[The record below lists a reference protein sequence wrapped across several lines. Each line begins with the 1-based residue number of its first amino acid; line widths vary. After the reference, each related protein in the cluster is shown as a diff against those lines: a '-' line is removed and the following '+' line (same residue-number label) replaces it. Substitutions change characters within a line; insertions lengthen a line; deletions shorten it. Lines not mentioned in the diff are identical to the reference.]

1 MVSESGYAAN
11 PYRKIL
17 RRRIPEPFVALLA
30 FILGIWMWDQYFSEP
45 VEYMIGTEEVA
56 LLKIDRDLRLAE
68 AMENDPV
75 WLRKLAGSEETQKLC
90 ENALNVL
97 HTLEAQRL
105 IGPRGAEAYAVIRSA
120 VDGTPVLE
128 TMMRFGA
135 RGVDEPPD
143 PVMRRGSW
151 WRAKVLRANAEL
163 GPIHGPWK
171 DAYAESL
178 RTLRWRAIANGT
190 LVTAL
195 GLIGLCFLPGTL
207 HRLAAGLR
215 EQPRGY
221 AGAWTPALGLTVFM
235 LGTLAWIGFVAML
248 DLGVRGVI
256 GLPPLMAVMLDTA
269 ARLLPSLIVIGFLFK
284 HPSHVV
290 RVMGLNRAPHPGMIL
305 GVFALLS
312 LADRALRLI
321 PGATGEG
328 EPGGGLSLAEAGVNG
343 LVFSI
348 VSACI
353 VAPIAE
359 EILYRG
365 VLFRSLGNRLGILPS
380 AILSSVIF
388 ASIHFYGL
396 YGFVSVAV
404 FGFACAMLYAATG
417 SLMCVILL
425 HSLYNLSIKIPEW
438 WFYHAK
444 IEW

>member
-1 MVSESGYAAN
+1 MWDHYLVSEPMEYA
-11 PYRKIL
+11 
-17 RRRIPEPFVALLA
+17 V
-30 FILGIWMWDQYFSEP
+30 
-45 VEYMIGTEEVA
+45 GTEEMT

-68 AMENDPV
+68 AMTDDPQ
-75 WLRKLAGSEETQKLC
+75 WLRRLAGSEETRKLC
-90 ENALNVL
+90 EDALGVL
-97 HTLEAQRL
+97 QTLESRQL
-105 IGPRGAEAYAVIRSA
+105 MGPRAAEAYAVIRSV
-120 VDGTPVLE
+120 VDDTPVLE

-135 RGVDEPPD
+135 PGLDASPD
-143 PVMRRGSW
+143 PVLRRGSW
-151 WRAKVLRANAEL
+151 WRAKILRANAEL
-163 GPIHGPWK
+163 GQINGPWK

-178 RTLRWRAIANGT
+178 RTLRSRAIANGAVI
-190 LVTAL
+190 LIL
-195 GLIGLCFLPGTL
+195 GLAGLFYVPRTL
-207 HRLAAGLR
+207 HRLAGGLR

-235 LGTLAWIGFVAML
+235 VGTLAWIGFVAML

-269 ARLLPSLIVIGFLFK
+269 ARMLPSLIVIGFLFK
-284 HPSHVV
+284 QPSHAV
-290 RVMGLNRAPHPGMIL
+290 RVMGLNRAPHLRMMLGM
-305 GVFALLS
+305 FALLL
-312 LADRALRLI
+312 LADRALRWI
-321 PGATGEG
+321 PGAAGEG

-343 LVFSI
+343 LMFAI

-365 VLFRSLGNRLGILPS
+365 VLFRSLGNRLGILPA

-417 SLMCVILL
+417 SLVTVILL
-425 HSLYNLSIKIPEW
+425 HALYNISIKLPEW

>member
-1 MVSESGYAAN
+1 M
-11 PYRKIL
+11 
-17 RRRIPEPFVALLA
+17 LA
-30 FILGIWMWDQYFSEP
+30 FILGIWMWDHYFSEP
-45 VEYMIGTEEVA
+45 TEYMAGTEEVA

-68 AMENDPV
+68 AMMDDPV
-75 WLRKLAGSEETQKLC
+75 WLRKLTGCGETEKLC
-90 ENALNVL
+90 ADALDVL

-105 IGPRGAEAYAVIRSA
+105 MGARSVEAYAVIRSA

-128 TMMRFGA
+128 TMMRYGA
-135 RGVDEPPD
+135 PGLDASPD
-143 PVMRRGSW
+143 PVLRKGSW
-151 WRAKVLRANAEL
+151 WRARVLRANAEL
-163 GPIHGPWK
+163 GEIHGPWK

-178 RTLRWRAIANGT
+178 RTLRGRAIFNGAA
-190 LVTAL
+190 LAAL
-195 GLIGLCFLPGTL
+195 GLAGLLFLPRTL
-207 HRLAAGLR
+207 HRLAGGLR

-221 AGAWTPALGLTVFM
+221 AGGWTPALGLTVFM
-235 LGTLAWIGFVAML
+235 VGTLAWIGFVAML

-284 HPSHVV
+284 QPSHAV
-290 RVMGLNRAPHPGMIL
+290 RVMGLNRAPQPRMVLGM
-305 GVFALLS
+305 FTLLMV
-312 LADRALRLI
+312 ADRLLRLI
-321 PGATGEG
+321 PGAAGEG
-328 EPGGGLSLAEAGVNG
+328 EPGGGLSLAEAGING

-365 VLFRSLGNRLGILPS
+365 VLFRSLGNRLGILPG

-388 ASIHFYGL
+388 AAVHFYGL

-417 SLMCVILL
+417 SLASVIIL
-425 HSLYNLSIKIPEW
+425 HALYNLSIKLPEW

>member
-1 MVSESGYAAN
+1 
-11 PYRKIL
+11 
-17 RRRIPEPFVALLA
+17 LA
-30 FILGIWMWDQYFSEP
+30 FILGIWMWDHYLVSEP
-45 VEYMIGTEEVA
+45 TEYMVGTEEVA

-68 AMENDPV
+68 AMAEDPW
-75 WLRKLAGSEETQKLC
+75 WLRKLAGSGETEKLY
-90 ENALNVL
+90 ENALGIL
-97 HTLEAQRL
+97 QTLEAQRL
-105 IGPRGAEAYAVIRSA
+105 MGPRSAEAYAVIRSA

-135 RGVDEPPD
+135 PGLDASPD
-143 PVMRRGSW
+143 PVLRRGSW
-151 WRAKVLRANAEL
+151 WRAKILRANAEL
-163 GPIHGPWK
+163 GQISGPWK
-171 DAYAESL
+171 DSYAESL
-178 RTLRWRAIANGT
+178 RTLRWRAIANGSVIMILGVVGLFFAPRT
-190 LVTAL
+190 LS
-195 GLIGLCFLPGTL
+195 
-207 HRLAAGLR
+207 HLAGGLR

-221 AGAWTPALGLTVFM
+221 GGAWTPALGLTVFM
-235 LGTLAWIGFVAML
+235 IGTLAWIGFVAML

-269 ARLLPSLIVIGFLFK
+269 ARMLPSLIVIGFLFK
-284 HPSHVV
+284 QPSHAI
-290 RVMGLNRAPHPGMIL
+290 RVMGLNRAPHPRMMLGM
-305 GVFALLS
+305 FALLL

-321 PGATGEG
+321 PGAAGDG

-343 LVFSI
+343 LIFLV

-365 VLFRSLGNRLGILPS
+365 VLFRSLGNRLGILPA

-388 ASIHFYGL
+388 SSIHFYGL

-417 SLMCVILL
+417 SLVSVILL
-425 HSLYNLSIKIPEW
+425 HSLYNLSIKLPEW

>member
-1 MVSESGYAAN
+1 
-11 PYRKIL
+11 
-17 RRRIPEPFVALLA
+17 
-30 FILGIWMWDQYFSEP
+30 MWDHYFSEP
-45 VEYMIGTEEVA
+45 AEYVAGTEEVA

-68 AMENDPV
+68 AMAGDPV
-75 WLRKLAGSEETQKLC
+75 WLRKLAGSEKTQELG
-90 ENALNVL
+90 EDSLGIL
-97 HTLEAQRL
+97 ETLEAQRMM
-105 IGPRGAEAYAVIRSA
+105 GPRAAEAYAVIRSV

-128 TMMRFGA
+128 TMMRFGVP
-135 RGVDEPPD
+135 GLDVSPD
-143 PVMRRGSW
+143 PVLRQGSW
-151 WRAKVLRANAEL
+151 WRARVLRANAEL
-163 GPIHGPWK
+163 GQIHGPWK

-178 RTLRWRAIANGT
+178 KTLRWRAIVNG
-190 LVTAL
+190 AGIAML
-195 GLIGLCFLPGTL
+195 GLAGLCFVPRTL
-207 HRLAAGLR
+207 HRLACGLR
-215 EQPRGY
+215 ERPRGY
-221 AGAWTPALGLTVFM
+221 SGAWTPALGLTVFM

-269 ARLLPSLIVIGFLFK
+269 ARMLPSLIVIGFLFK
-284 HPSHVV
+284 QPSHAV
-290 RVMGLNRAPHPGMIL
+290 RVMGLNRSPHPRMIL
-305 GVFALLS
+305 GMFALLL
-312 LADRALRLI
+312 LADWGLRLI
-321 PGATGEG
+321 PGAAGDG

-343 LVFSI
+343 LIFSV

-396 YGFVSVAV
+396 YGFASVAV

-417 SLMCVILL
+417 SLVSVIFL